1 MCDVCSNNE
10 YCKNKRN
17 LIYTLPGY
25 IRALAVA
32 LLDLRDWWSGLTL
45 IEQRREAQR
54 RILVEG
60 VERVISAQYH
70 VFLQDSFEQ
79 QHESGDSDVP
89 NSTRGSA
96 TAAAPSLLQKT
107 PSTRGISVS
116 TGPSSPGKKPRRM
129 SLAAPSQSV
138 RRTSLAFAATS

>member
-1 MCDVCSNNE
+1 MNIAKINE
-10 YCKNKRN
+10 SLSIC
-17 LIYTLPGY
+17 Y
-25 IRALAVA
+25 IRALAGA

-45 IEQRREAQR
+45 IEQRREEQR

-79 QHESGDSDVP
+79 QHESGDSDEP

-107 PSTRGISVS
+107 PSMRGISVS
-116 TGPSSPGKKPRRM
+116 TGPSTPGKTSRRM
-129 SLAAPSQSV
+129 SSGVPSQSAL
-138 RRTSLAFAATS
+138 RRTSVALPA